1 MVAGSCQNKNQK
13 LQRLHLFLQR
23 YSFMYSFLKRTTDLF
38 LSITAIVFLLPLL
51 VPIVFLLLCTGERE
65 VFYRQRRI
73 GQNGKPFWILKFATM
88 LRNSAEIGTKEIT
101 LRNDP
106 RVTPVGRFLRK
117 TKLNELPQLL
127 NVLTGEMSMVG
138 PRPLMEVSYQLYTPE
153 QQTRIYESKPGI
165 TGIGSIVFR
174 DEEKLVSDA
183 KDPRAAYQN
192 IFSYKAELEIWY
204 RSRASWALDGLIL
217 LVTAWSVLVPNTQL
231 PHRLWK
237 DLPQKS
243 PF

>member
-1 MVAGSCQNKNQK
+1 
-13 LQRLHLFLQR
+13 
-23 YSFMYSFLKRTTDLF
+23 MYTLLKRTTDLF
-38 LSITAIVFLLPLL
+38 LSLTAIVVLLPIF
-51 VPIVFLLLCTGERE
+51 VPIVLLLLCTGERD

-88 LRNSAEIGTKEIT
+88 LRNSAEMGTKEIT

-127 NVLTGEMSMVG
+127 NVVRGEMSMVG
-138 PRPLMEVSYQLYTPE
+138 PRPLMEVSYNLYTPE

-174 DEEKLVSDA
+174 DEEKLVSA
-183 KDPRAAYQN
+183 ASDPRATYQN

-204 RSRASWALDGLIL
+204 RSRASWGLDCLIVF
-217 LVTAWSVLVPNTQL
+217 VTAWSVLVPGTQL
-231 PHRLWK
+231 PHQLWK
-237 DLPQKS
+237 DLPKRHS
-243 PF
+243 I